1 MNFLKKYEKDVPII
15 VNDGEHKCSIQN
27 GASLVLLFSCNHEDA
42 DSRIA
47 LHASEEM
54 LQRR

>member
-15 VNDGEHKCSIQN
+15 INDGEHKCSIQN
-27 GASLVLLFSCNHEDA
+27 RASLVLLFSCNHEDA